1 MRNAA
6 IAILALAVLGLWS
19 VNLRLSR
26 SERLLEER
34 LAAAEKKSR
43 PKAATPIPSVGIAER
58 DPMPSPA
65 PVATALPEPVARHE
79 DRPPSRPA
87 PLPEEL
93 APLEVEPA
101 GFDLRSPVVEGQAFL
116 TGATFRL
123 EESSGPWETLLAVD
137 SLSEA
142 QRAQIESLR
151 QSHDAEAQPHKEL
164 LRGLEERYVDSA
176 KRVLT
181 PEQQA
186 RQDSLGLSRTV
197 YKRFFGTTGEGAAL
211 VWSIQE
217 HR

>member
-26 SERLLEER
+26 RERLLEER
-34 LAAAEKKSR
+34 LAAAEKKPR
-43 PKAATPIPSVGIAER
+43 PKAAPPVPSVGIAER

-65 PVATALPEPVARHE
+65 TVASALPEPVARQE

-87 PLPEEL
+87 PVGEEL
-93 APLEVEPA
+93 APLETEPPA
-101 GFDLRSPVVEGQAFL
+101 RDLRSPVLEQGVTLA
-116 TGATFRL
+116 GATFRL
-123 EESSGPWETLLAVD
+123 EESSDPWEALLGTEE
-137 SLSEA
+137 LSDA

-151 QSHDAEAQPHKEL
+151 RSHDAEAQPHKEL
-164 LRGLEERYVDSA
+164 LRGLEERFVDSA
-176 KRVLT
+176 RLVLT

-197 YKRFFGTTGEGAAL
+197 YKRVFGRTGGDAAL
-211 VWSIQE
+211 VWSFQK